1 MQPVSKLG
9 QNFARHI
16 TTCVPGFFQMF
27 PHFSYASTA
36 QLYQQLI
43 TLINK
48 GTINIP
54 AHIRRPTK
62 HQAVGTKRPNTVPAY
77 EPPQKKIKFA
87 NPPNIAPVRR
97 VNGDPRITKPM
108 FFAKLREAKLNRPDR
123 KLEKAQFS
131 LEKYK
136 QITELLGACFDPSNY
151 PQESEAPSLLVEKE
165 LLEEVARFEKELEE
179 LKAAESTVEDSKK
192 ERETYLRLFSNP
204 AKFMKEAQDYTKD
217 TSLTWFKSLKK
228 CQPCQDFDK
237 FDNLIE
243 IA

>member
-1 MQPVSKLG
+1 
-9 QNFARHI
+9 
-16 TTCVPGFFQMF
+16 MF

-54 AHIRRPTK
+54 AHVRRPILP
-62 HQAVGTKRPNTVPAY
+62 HSVGQKRPNIPTY
-77 EPPQKKIKFA
+77 EPPQKKIKYA
-87 NPPNIAPVRR
+87 NPPSVAPVRR
-97 VNGDPRITKPM
+97 INGDPQITKPM

-151 PQESEAPSLLVEKE
+151 PAESEAPSLLD
-165 LLEEVARFEKELEE
+165 EKELEE
-179 LKAAESTVEDSKK
+179 DYARLEKEIEELKAGEAAVAKCKK
-192 ERETYLRLFSNP
+192 ERETYLKLFSNP
-204 AKFMKEAQDYTKD
+204 AKHMAEAQEFTKD
-217 TSLTWFKSLKK
+217 TGLTWIKSLRKIE
-228 CQPCQDFDK
+228 PTLNFET
-237 FDNLIE
+237 FNNLIE